1 MQIDELFA
9 EAYSIESMPKDRS
22 VKYIGMKISGG
33 RVYKLYKDN
42 IERIWY
48 QTFFIDEDTREII
61 TEEEKIFGRK
71 LKKTPGKEKH
81 LPGAKHLKTI

>member
-48 QTFFIDEDTREII
+48 QTFFIDEDTGKII

-71 LKKTPGKEKH
+71 LKKHPVKKNIYQV
-81 LPGAKHLKTI
+81 PNI